1 MMNTKALKT
10 MKVGRQLL
18 LAVSFA
24 IMLFAGCTSKEANVF
39 DPPLGICTGFE
50 HAELLASYGYS
61 FLEPGVGWF
70 LMPDRSD
77 EEFAE
82 TLQRALDSP
91 VPPRACNGFIP
102 GHLKSVGPDA
112 VHDKILAYA
121 ETAFRRA
128 QMAGIEVIVFGS
140 GGSRRIPE
148 GFSEND
154 ARNQFVQL
162 LSEMAPMAKKYDVVV
177 AVEPL
182 NQNEVNFINNLEEG
196 ARIVQEVGHKNIR
209 LLADIYH
216 MLVEGEG
223 PEQIIKYGELIA
235 HVHVAELNERA
246 VPGTHDEDLSAYY
259 GALREIGYKGMIS
272 IEGRWEDMALQAGKA
287 FETIQSQ
294 L

>member
-1 MMNTKALKT
+1 MN
-10 MKVGRQLL
+10 GSRQLFI
-18 LAVSFA
+18 AVSFA
-24 IMLFAGCTSKEANVF
+24 IVLFTGCTRKEAIVF
-39 DPPLGICTGFE
+39 APPLGICTGFE
-50 HAELLASYGYS
+50 HAEMLASYGFS

-70 LMPDRSD
+70 LMPDKSD
-77 EEFAE
+77 EEFAVN
-82 TLQRALDSP
+82 LQMALDSP
-91 VPPRACNGFIP
+91 IPPRACNGFIP
-102 GHLKSVGPDA
+102 GRLKSVGPDA

-148 GFSEND
+148 GFPEQE
-154 ARNQFVQL
+154 AREQFVQL
-162 LSEMAPMAKKYDVVV
+162 LAEMAPLAEKYDILV
-177 AVEPL
+177 AIEPL
-182 NQNEVNFINNLEEG
+182 NRNEVNFINNLEEG
-196 ARIVQEVGHKNIR
+196 ARIAQEVGHKNIR

-223 PEQIIKYGELIA
+223 PDQIIKYGELIA
-235 HVHVAELNERA
+235 HVHVAELKERA